1 MCCEEIVMELS
12 QSDPRKVVLVA
23 GASCRMS
30 LLVVVEDVV
39 AASATAVTEMLA
51 NDAPVLWKDGWRSE

>member
-1 MCCEEIVMELS
+1 MELS